1 VIEALRWCIS
11 SKSQSLVIDFK
22 KKDKSNRHIVDFIA
36 LMAVDYESYLQMHK
50 KPYIDGINLF
60 IEIFMMAKR

>member
-11 SKSQSLVIDFK
+11 SKSQSLVIDLK

-36 LMAVDYESYLQMHK
+36 LMATDYCLDIPTVRKTGY
-50 KPYIDGINLF
+50 
-60 IEIFMMAKR
+60 